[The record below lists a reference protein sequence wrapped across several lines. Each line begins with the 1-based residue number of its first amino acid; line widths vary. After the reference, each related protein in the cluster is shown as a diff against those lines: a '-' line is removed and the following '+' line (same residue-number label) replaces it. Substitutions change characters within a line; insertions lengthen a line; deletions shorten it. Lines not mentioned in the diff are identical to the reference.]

1 MCICHVNLC
10 SPPTLAYLDTFIVYK
25 CILYMYVYQCIFIF
39 VWEIIITIS
48 FTQSSIPSSTHQ
60 PCIWGES
67 GSFATAP
74 LVSKENTRY
83 LSGRQST
90 RSIYIYT
97 NMYQLCFLYFFETL
111 HDTCRYVY
119 IIICWS
125 RDTNKTIFRGV
136 NLVWNIFGEL
146 ERLGMY
152 SSLAQAIPTCSFSEA
167 LVFVVSRCGAS
178 CSRRC

>member
-1 MCICHVNLC
+1 MYIIYVCVSVYLYICLRDHNNDLFYSEFYPFINSSTLHLGGKRIICDRSSCIKGKHPV
-10 SPPTLAYLDTFIVYK
+10 P
-25 CILYMYVYQCIFIF
+25 
-39 VWEIIITIS
+39 VWETEY
-48 FTQSSIPSSTHQ
+48 P
-60 PCIWGES
+60 
-67 GSFATAP
+67 
-74 LVSKENTRY
+74 KY
-83 LSGRQST
+83 
-90 RSIYIYT
+90 IYIYT

-152 SSLAQAIPTCSFSEA
+152 SSLPQAIPTCSFSEA